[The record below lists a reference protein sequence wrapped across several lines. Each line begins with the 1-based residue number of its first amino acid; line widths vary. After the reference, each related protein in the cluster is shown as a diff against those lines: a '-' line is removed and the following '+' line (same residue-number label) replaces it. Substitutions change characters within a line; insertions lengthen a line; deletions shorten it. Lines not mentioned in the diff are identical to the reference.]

1 MVEWG
6 VPVLQR
12 DDVHIQYED
21 HGSGFPVLALAP
33 GAMRS
38 ASSYWDQAPWDP
50 VKELA
55 GSYRVITMDQRNAGS
70 STAPVT
76 GRESWAT
83 YTADQLA
90 VLDHLGIDRFHV
102 VGMCIGG
109 PFILGLL
116 NAAPHR
122 VAGAVIL
129 QSIGLD
135 DNRDLFRGMFD
146 SWMADLAP
154 KHPEAG
160 PAAWAA
166 YRSALYEGDDVL
178 FSVPESFLPTITA
191 PVLVLQGNDEPHPRS
206 ASRLLASSVPG
217 AQLVEQWKDAQH
229 LPAAAAAIA
238 QFLAAA

>member
-12 DDVHIQYED
+12 DDVHIEYQD
-21 HGSGFPVLALAP
+21 HGSGFPVLALAA
-33 GAMRS
+33 GGMRS
-38 ASSYWDQAPWDP
+38 ASSYWDQGPWNP

-76 GRESWAT
+76 GKESWAT

-135 DNRDLFRGMFD
+135 DNRDAFREMFN
-146 SWMADLAP
+146 SWMARPSAEAP
-154 KHPEAG
+154 GGRPG
-160 PAAWAA
+160 
-166 YRSALYEGDDVL
+166 
-178 FSVPESFLPTITA
+178 
-191 PVLVLQGNDEPHPRS
+191 
-206 ASRLLASSVPG
+206 RLGRVPG
-217 AQLVEQWKDAQH
+217 SPLRG
-229 LPAAAAAIA
+229 
-238 QFLAAA
+238 